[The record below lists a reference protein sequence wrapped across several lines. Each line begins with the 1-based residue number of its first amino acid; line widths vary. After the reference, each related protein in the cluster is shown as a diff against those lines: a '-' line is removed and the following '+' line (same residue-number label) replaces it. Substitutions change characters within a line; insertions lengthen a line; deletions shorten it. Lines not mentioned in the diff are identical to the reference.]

1 MIELW
6 KRNLEKFRVWLNAWY
21 IWRWFIVGNVKKKV
35 NEPAAIEAA
44 DLLYCYT
51 DCIPEVKLPFRI
63 SSSVISEPGLYSN
76 PGMKTPEGDI
86 TPQGL
91 HYADANP
98 DDALVPLSKLP
109 PVNEDHLMPLPWIPN
124 EPLDELNPLP
134 KIQQS
139 SSNDLVPPLQKNLL
153 QSHSK
158 KKR

>member
-1 MIELW
+1 
-6 KRNLEKFRVWLNAWY
+6 
-21 IWRWFIVGNVKKKV
+21 
-35 NEPAAIEAA
+35 
-44 DLLYCYT
+44 
-51 DCIPEVKLPFRI
+51 
-63 SSSVISEPGLYSN
+63 
-76 PGMKTPEGDI
+76 MKTPEGGI
-86 TPQGL
+86 TPKGL

-98 DDALVPLSKLP
+98 DDALVPLPKLP

-153 QSHSK
+153 QSHSE